1 MSPSI
6 EFYFDYASPWAFL
19 ANALLERRF
28 EGVPITYVPIYLR
41 GLESFA
47 NGMPYTADKL
57 RYVAQDVARVA
68 RHERVEMKAPSN
80 FPINGLYALRGALV
94 AEAAGAFPAY
104 HQALFNAAWRD
115 DQDISKKNV
124 VAEIAKGV
132 GIVDFESRV
141 DEPNLKEA
149 LKSQTERAVQRGL
162 FGVPT
167 FFVGEKLFWG
177 QDRMDYARREYERMI
192 AK

>member
-28 EGVPITYVPIYLR
+28 DGVPITYTPIYLR

-47 NGMPYTADKL
+47 TGLPYTADKL

-68 RHERVEMKAPSN
+68 RHENVEMKAPSN
-80 FPINGLYALRGALV
+80 FPINGLYALRGAMV
-94 AEAAGAFPAY
+94 AQAAGNFAAY
-104 HQALFNAAWRD
+104 HQAMFNAAWRED
-115 DQDISKKNV
+115 RDVSKKDV
-124 VAEIAKGV
+124 VIEIAKSLS
-132 GIVDFESRV
+132 IPDFETKI
-141 DEPNLKEA
+141 DEPNLKES
-149 LKSQTERAVQRGL
+149 LKKETERAVQRGL

-177 QDRMDYARREYERMI
+177 QDRMDYARREFER
-192 AK
+192 AQQK